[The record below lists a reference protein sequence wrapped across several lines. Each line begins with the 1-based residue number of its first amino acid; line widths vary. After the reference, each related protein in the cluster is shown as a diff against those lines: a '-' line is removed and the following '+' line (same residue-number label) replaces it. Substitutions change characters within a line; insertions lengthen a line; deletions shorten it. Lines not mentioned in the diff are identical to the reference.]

1 MNKPTMY
8 IAYYRVST
16 GKQEKSGLGIDAQR
30 AIVQSYVESNGGIL
44 AHHVEESISTRRKVR
59 PLLQSAIQ
67 DCKDKGAVLI
77 VAKLDR
83 LGRNVG
89 ELFDMKKNGVEFVA
103 CDLPDTGTLSLGM
116 YALIAQNE
124 REKISERTSSAL
136 QAKIKRDG
144 KWQTPISNEARE
156 KSIQTRREIAGN
168 NLTTRKAK
176 SSLSKS
182 VKLDK
187 HEGVKRTLQ
196 EYADMLNDEGNRTP
210 RGKLFTPMQVSRLL

>member
-1 MNKPTMY
+1 MNKLNMY

-16 GKQEKSGLGIDAQR
+16 GKQEKSGLGIDTQR
-30 AIVQSYVESNGGIL
+30 AIVQSYVQSQGGIL
-44 AHHVEESISTRRKVR
+44 AHEVEESISTRRKVR

-89 ELFDMKKNGVEFVA
+89 ELFNMRENGVKFVA

-124 REKISERTSSAL
+124 REKISQRTSSAL

-144 KWQTPISNEARE
+144 KWQTPISDEARE
-156 KSIQTRREIAGN
+156 KSIQTRREIASN
-168 NLTTRKAK
+168 NLNTRQAK
-176 SSLSKS
+176 SSLSKA
-182 VKLDK
+182 VELDRLK
-187 HEGVKRTLQ
+187 GLNRTLQ
-196 EYADMLNDEGNRTP
+196 EYADMLNEEGHRTP

>member
-1 MNKPTMY
+1 MNKLNMY

-30 AIVQSYVESNGGIL
+30 EIVQSYVQSQGGIL
-44 AHHVEESISTRRKVR
+44 AHEVEESISTRRKVR
-59 PLLQSAIQ
+59 PLLQSAIR

-103 CDLPDTGTLSLGM
+103 CDLPDTGTLSLGV
-116 YALIAQNE
+116 YATFAQHE
-124 REKISERTSSAL
+124 RERIGQRTSSAL

-144 KWQTPISNEARE
+144 KWQTPISDEARE
-156 KSIQTRREIAGN
+156 KSIQTRREIASN
-168 NLTTRKAK
+168 NDNTISAKAA
-176 SSLSKS
+176 LRRC
-182 VKLDK
+182 VELDRLK
-187 HEGVKRTLQ
+187 GVNRTLQ
-196 EYADMLNDEGNRTP
+196 EYADILNEERLRTP